1 MTGIA
6 GILFLSCRKAG
17 MYIEKRQAG
26 ALPISDRIQLK
37 IHLKLCDACKMYSEQ
52 SALIDSLLKKQK
64 LGIELEEKELERLR
78 KTILERHA
86 S

>member
-1 MTGIA
+1 
-6 GILFLSCRKAG
+6 
-17 MYIEKRQAG
+17 
-26 ALPISDRIQLK
+26 
-37 IHLKLCDACKMYSEQ
+37 MYSEQ